1 MSMTQPWLR
10 PMRGI
15 ARRLIT
21 EPRKSGASKTILIPR
36 HTPAV
41 RESLHQAHT
50 TSSREQTVIEHF
62 KPPTDGYIGSWIGRA
77 WIPGPRGGPA
87 VIVIRPEG
95 AFDITRHVATVSAL
109 CDVPDSAEYV
119 RGITGEHIGTV
130 EELLKALIS
139 RRSRRDRMRLRLFV
153 RRLFDAG

>member
-1 MSMTQPWLR
+1 MSMTQRWLR

-41 RESLHQAHT
+41 RESPHQAHT
-50 TSSREQTVIEHF
+50 ASAREQTVIEHF
-62 KPPTDGYIGSWIGRA
+62 KPPTDGYSGSWIGRA

-95 AFDITRHVATVSAL
+95 VFDITRHVATVSAL
-109 CDVPDSAEYV
+109 CDVPDPTEYV
-119 RGITGEHIGTV
+119 RGITSEHIGTV
-130 EELLKALIS
+130 KELLENS
-139 RRSRRDRMRLRLFV
+139 
-153 RRLFDAG
+153 DAA

>member
-21 EPRKSGASKTILIPR
+21 EPRKSGASKTIPIPR

-62 KPPTDGYIGSWIGRA
+62 KPPTDGYIGRWIGRA
-77 WIPGPRGGPA
+77 WVPGPRGGPA
-87 VIVIRPEG
+87 VIVSRAVVVFEH
-95 AFDITRHVATVSAL
+95 ARQVATVS
-109 CDVPDSAEYV
+109 CFCQFPDPAAYV
-119 RGITGEHIGTV
+119 LGITGEHIGTV
-130 EELLKALIS
+130 KELLENSDAAC
-139 RRSRRDRMRLRLFV
+139 RD
-153 RRLFDAG
+153 